1 MLFSLICV
9 VLIRRSLGC
18 ECANKM
24 IINALTC
31 CTERVYYEGLQRKG
45 CLFISL
51 LSFIVSNNVIHGVP
65 IMSLEQAK
73 AFIEKMKSDEAFRDH
88 LIDIEEADFSGRLA
102 FINSHGFDCT
112 EADIQSVVT
121 HINDVHLE
129 RLVEGWLYYD

>member
-73 AFIEKMKSDEAFRDH
+73 AFIE
-88 LIDIEEADFSGRLA
+88 
-102 FINSHGFDCT
+102 
-112 EADIQSVVT
+112 
-121 HINDVHLE
+121 
-129 RLVEGWLYYD
+129 